1 MLASKKRQPGLAQL
15 LGVSSPFDRDV
26 MPKEPRGHHARP
38 NSAISPISVFSSAP
52 TLYATLHLSLMD
64 STFLL
69 LSPACQT
76 SIDCVIPRLCFA
88 SNDRP
93 VWGFS

>member
-1 MLASKKRQPGLAQL
+1 MQLPELPSLVNRDFTLKK
-15 LGVSSPFDRDV
+15 V
-26 MPKEPRGHHARP
+26 RGHHARAK
-38 NSAISPISVFSSAP
+38 SAISPISVFSSAP

-64 STFLL
+64 STFLV

-76 SIDCVIPRLCFA
+76 SIDCVIPRLCFG

-93 VWGFS
+93 VWGLS